1 MTPSCSRVDARSPYL
16 VITRKL
22 CANLGS
28 TLVRIDTVTC
38 NVNFEVR
45 GRSVEVCEYES
56 LLGVNLVSVAMQIA
70 TLRLRLTTGA

>member
-1 MTPSCSRVDARSPYL
+1 
-16 VITRKL
+16 VITREL

-28 TLVRIDTVTC
+28 ILVRIDTVTC

-45 GRSVEVCEYES
+45 GQSVEVCEYAS